1 MANRPEIT
9 NVIVFRYMGKYVYKF
24 PNSKKERAPQ
34 LILRSCEDHICCPIN
49 RKIQKE
55 SVLASW
61 ISYPPMFPHLTIQ
74 PEIKL
79 KAAPSGGKR
88 KEA

>member
-1 MANRPEIT
+1 
-9 NVIVFRYMGKYVYKF
+9 MGNNHVHVRVSSLYSFSYDKF